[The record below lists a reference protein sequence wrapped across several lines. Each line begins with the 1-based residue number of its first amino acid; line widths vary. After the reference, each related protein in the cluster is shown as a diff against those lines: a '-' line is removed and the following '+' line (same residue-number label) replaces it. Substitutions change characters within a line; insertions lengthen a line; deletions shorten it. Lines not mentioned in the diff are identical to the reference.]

1 MMNKTED
8 EHNNFKKEYADKNL
22 GAFNSFIIGNYRR
35 EMTFSYLSWKIIE
48 EISTG
53 NCSMM
58 DFKNEFIYE
67 LCLTI
72 LPNQETMLH
81 ELTNNFEE
89 FLNFVRILD
98 SKVDKKKKDKKA

>member
-1 MMNKTED
+1 MINKTEE
-8 EHNNFKKEYADKNL
+8 EHTDLKKEYPDKNL

-48 EISTG
+48 EIS
-53 NCSMM
+53 NRQCSMM
-58 DFKNEFIYE
+58 DFKSEFIYE
-67 LCLTI
+67 LCHTI

-89 FLNFVRILD
+89 FLNFVKILD
-98 SKVDKKKKDKKA
+98 PKAEKKSK